1 MTKKHSTK
9 KALMLSILS
18 LVLCFSM
25 LVGTTFAWFTDSV
38 TSANNIIKSGNLD
51 VELYYQAEG
60 QTDWT
65 KVTEN
70 TNVFKADTLW
80 EPGHTE
86 VVKLKVV
93 NEGTLALKYHLGVN
107 VASEIGSVNVNDE
120 AFKLSDFIKFGIVD
134 GAQTYTRDQAIAAVD
149 ATATA
154 LKTAYN
160 SGTTALEAKNDGN
173 TDEKIV
179 TMVVYMP
186 TTVGNEANAKTGAAV
201 PTINL
206 GINLYA
212 TQMTAESDSFND
224 QYDKDAWHPDM
235 EVTTAAD
242 LQAALNNGVTNI
254 ALADDID
261 LEEPIVIPA
270 PAASTYSLRRNANA
284 VVINL
289 NGKKITSNL
298 TSGRAILVQGAAEIK
313 NGTITTTNGV
323 GAIYATGKSASL
335 ILTDMTVAVTGTGT
349 NKEWILTAV
358 GAAGGAKVV
367 INNGTYSAEK
377 GYGLVV
383 STSGADVTINDGI
396 FTTEGTTQSA
406 AVRFDSGW
414 DNSKVYTKAVINGGV
429 FNAPEG
435 GFAFTANNAYGKDIT
450 INGGTFN
457 GELDSSYQDNGVI
470 INGGTFNKPIL
481 QGGGHQDRYLIK
493 GGTFAH
499 NPGKVAEGYEAKQ
512 NTDGSYSVVINGKTL
527 TDSVQVP
534 NAEVYVP
541 AGTYTFPSNVA
552 EGVVINC
559 APGTVFTGKT
569 GLNLPSAT
577 VIGATFKNEDIAVS
591 GTINGTFQNCTF
603 EGSEALRWC
612 YSTEGETVVFEN
624 CVIKTDF
631 RGFHFDGMNGNVIFR
646 NCEINGFNAY
656 GGTGTITFE
665 GCTFGNDESKYN
677 GLNGYSNTVLKD
689 CEFNFVSG
697 KTNFIDM
704 EGIGNTL
711 TINNCTATLDGE
723 EANVLDFVGGSKL
736 NQNTLIVDG
745 MQCALN
751 TDQLVAAINAGAKA
765 VILAEGDYALRFTNN
780 TNFNLNDMTIKGL
793 GDVNLAIS
801 STEAWYGRVQGSNVT
816 FENIHFTSSVGATGE
831 ATYNNCVFDDW
842 TICASSNK
850 EETTFNNCTI
860 NGCLNTST
868 DLSSGDVFV
877 KNCEIAKAEYSGS
890 MTMNFVDC
898 QIGEII
904 IWNAN
909 TNLTNCKV
917 TKLDDSNVTTATVTI
932 K

>member
-323 GAIYATGKSASL
+323 GAIFATGKSASL

-358 GAAGGAKVV
+358 GAANGAKVV

-383 STSGADVTINDGI
+383 STTGADVTINDGI
-396 FTTEGTTQSA
+396 FTTEGTTESA

-457 GELDSSYQDNGVI
+457 GKVASHYQDNGVV
-470 INGGTFNKPIL
+470 INGGIFNDKL
-481 QGGGHQDRYLIK
+481 FEGGNHTDKYQIK
-493 GGTFAH
+493 GGTFSFD
-499 NPGKVAEGYEAKQ
+499 PTKRVAEGFK
-512 NTDGSYSVVINGKTL
+512 VVDANGTYYVVADDVTVAYDAAGLNNAIAAGKT
-527 TDSVQVP
+527 
-534 NAEVYVP
+534 EVV
-541 AGTYTFPSNVA
+541 
-552 EGVVINC
+552 
-559 APGTVFTGKT
+559 
-569 GLNLPSAT
+569 
-577 VIGATFKNEDIAVS
+577 
-591 GTINGTFQNCTF
+591 
-603 EGSEALRWC
+603 
-612 YSTEGETVVFEN
+612 
-624 CVIKTDF
+624 
-631 RGFHFDGMNGNVIFR
+631 
-646 NCEINGFNAY
+646 
-656 GGTGTITFE
+656 
-665 GCTFGNDESKYN
+665 
-677 GLNGYSNTVLKD
+677 
-689 CEFNFVSG
+689 
-697 KTNFIDM
+697 
-704 EGIGNTL
+704 
-711 TINNCTATLDGE
+711 
-723 EANVLDFVGGSKL
+723 
-736 NQNTLIVDG
+736 
-745 MQCALN
+745 
-751 TDQLVAAINAGAKA
+751 
-765 VILAEGDYALRFTNN
+765 LAEGDYALRFTNH

-793 GDVNLAIS
+793 GNVNLAIS